1 MMAGTFLI
9 TPRCFFQEIITILE
23 NETKCE
29 FTSIRALFVIVVS
42 SGDKSGIYGTEGEK
56 IQHDEITTKFEQVA
70 GLREKPKIFIL
81 DYFDIGKLKFNYYA
95 LLHHM

>member
-1 MMAGTFLI
+1 M
-9 TPRCFFQEIITILE
+9 E

-42 SGDKSGIYGTEGEK
+42 SGDKSGVYGTEGEK
-56 IQHDEITTKFEQVA
+56 IQHDKITTKFEQVA

-81 DYFDIGKLKFNYYA
+81 DYFNIGKLKFNYYA